1 LPTLAAASRIGATTC
16 QTTEDLQTPEP
27 ARPALWAF
35 CPGWSRRQTKKGLA
49 AVNQWN
55 RLRKLW
61 HSGLRLIAN
70 TTAILIGAAFLVLA
84 IVGLVIQNWLLA
96 VGAFVTGGPLLA
108 TSIGLVCSA
117 INEPEMI
124 LCTSEAEIKGFMRE
138 FISRGSAV
146 HIASYRLSWVR
157 GDQEIQRFLTTAVSE
172 GKEVTLFAATAD
184 DFTASLAN
192 QGIRV
197 VTYSPGVA
205 DPPRFTFLNLGRRG
219 AEKIA
224 VAREGLPNH
233 WIDVYNDKH
242 HPQIIALAREYIRQ
256 VEGTT

>member
-1 LPTLAAASRIGATTC
+1 M
-16 QTTEDLQTPEP
+16 
-27 ARPALWAF
+27 
-35 CPGWSRRQTKKGLA
+35 
-49 AVNQWN
+49 NQWN

-61 HSGLRLIAN
+61 HSGLRLIA
-70 TTAILIGAAFLVLA
+70 TGIAMIIGILLVGLA
-84 IVGLVIQNWLLA
+84 IFELVIQDWPSA
-96 VGAFVTGGPLLA
+96 VGAFVAGAPLLA
-108 TSIGLVCSA
+108 ASIGLVWSA
-117 INEPEMI
+117 SNEPGMT
-124 LCTSEAEIKGFMRE
+124 LCTSEAEIKRFMRE
-138 FISRGSAV
+138 FISQGSAV

-157 GDQEIQRFLTTAVSE
+157 GDQEIQSFLTTAVRE
-172 GKEVTLFAATAD
+172 GREVTLFAASAD
-184 DFTASLAN
+184 DVTDSLRN

-197 VTYSPGVA
+197 VTYSPEVT

-256 VEGTT
+256 VEKTT

>member
-1 LPTLAAASRIGATTC
+1 M
-16 QTTEDLQTPEP
+16 
-27 ARPALWAF
+27 
-35 CPGWSRRQTKKGLA
+35 
-49 AVNQWN
+49 NQWN

-61 HSGLRLIAN
+61 HSGLRLIAT
-70 TTAILIGAAFLVLA
+70 TTAILIGAAFVVVA
-84 IVGLVIQNWLLA
+84 IVGLVIQDWLLA

-108 TSIGLVCSA
+108 ASIGLVCSA
-117 INEPEMI
+117 INEPGMT
-124 LCTSEAEIKGFMRE
+124 LCTSEAEIKAFMRE
-138 FISRGSAV
+138 FISQGSAV

-157 GDQEIQRFLTTAVSE
+157 GDEAIQSFLTTAVRG
-172 GKEVTLFAATAD
+172 GKEVTLFAGSAD
-184 DFTASLAN
+184 DVTHSLAS

-197 VTYSPGVA
+197 VIYSPQVI